1 MVFQDPLKL
10 DSWKRNIKTG
20 KLNSVFHFFNKDIEK
35 AGPEKKKNQKT
46 GKTDENIKAI
56 KRHGG

>member
-35 AGPEKKKNQKT
+35 AGPEKKKNKKLVKQMK
-46 GKTDENIKAI
+46 I
-56 KRHGG
+56 